1 MLVHRVAWSILGDR
15 AFVLVC
21 GLMRLLG
28 KEAILSY
35 CGRAG
40 LALSVPRKAGSGER
54 VFSAKITRI
63 YLVSQ
68 ASCSAFC
75 SVILVSSSQGPW
87 EVALYSHFIDGER
100 EAW

>member
-1 MLVHRVAWSILGDR
+1 MLVHRVAWSILSDR

-40 LALSVPRKAGSGER
+40 LALSVPRKAGSGE
-54 VFSAKITRI
+54 
-63 YLVSQ
+63 
-68 ASCSAFC
+68 
-75 SVILVSSSQGPW
+75 SSP
-87 EVALYSHFIDGER
+87 LK
-100 EAW
+100 